1 MLSTNLKELIQLFFP
16 YSNFRPY
23 QLELIGIVYNIMKN
37 GRIGLISAPCG
48 IGKSVSVLVA
58 YMLTRRMEKSS
69 LMALTRTKNQIDIYS
84 RELRAI
90 WEKSGEDIVL
100 AIFKSRRDMC
110 AFVKERPELGKIRYK
125 DFLAFCRHLRR
136 EKACP
141 YYTEIG
147 SAWRPSYKAYRLC
160 VELRRSG
167 PIDVDSFYER
177 CVAEG
182 LCPYEMMKIMAYKAD
197 VIVGNYNYLIV
208 EPIREIL
215 LKKIGVGIENIHCVI
230 DEAHNLPKYSV
241 DVSSDEMSEISIK
254 RAVKE
259 SIKYQCNLENELRNL
274 KFMLDEVTK
283 DIPSDEPKVLS
294 KGEVIA
300 LFESCF
306 DAKIETIIRD
316 LQEWGEVIRALKI
329 EEGVRPVS
337 YLGRIGDFLSLISL
351 SDEKSHVYYVVKEN
365 DIARI
370 GVKCLDPSSNVSGI
384 LNAPKSLIMMS
395 GTLWNFEYYTS
406 ILGLDHTRVET
417 YSIPSI
423 YSEKN
428 RLILADLSVTT
439 KFEERSKREFKK
451 IAERLSRYVKCID
464 GRVAVYFPSY
474 ELMKNIVDYM
484 GKLER
489 ETIVEDRATRVK
501 DVIKTFLD
509 EENCVLMAV
518 AGGKLSEGIDLTY
531 VGKTLL
537 DGVIIVGLPYP
548 KKDEIYEKQLKYFE
562 EKFGENKAFEYSSI
576 VPCINT
582 LLQAAGRLL
591 RKPDDQGVIIVMDRR
606 IMGRIFRRLPYDWKR
621 DLRGHYKADELI
633 KEIEFF
639 QRFVK
644 HSPSTVRK
652 YTL

>member
-1 MLSTNLKELIQLFFP
+1 MLPASLKELIQSFFP
-16 YSNFRPY
+16 YPNFRPY
-23 QLELIGIVYNIMKN
+23 QLELIGIAYNVMRN

-48 IGKSVSVLVA
+48 IGKSISVLVA
-58 YMLTRRMEKSS
+58 YMLTRRTEKSS
-69 LMALTRTKNQIDIYS
+69 LMVLTRTKNQIDIYS

-110 AFVKERPELGKIRYK
+110 AFVKERPELGRIKYR

-147 SAWRPSYKAYRLC
+147 SAWRPSYRAYRLC
-160 VELRRSG
+160 IELRRSG
-167 PIDVDSFYER
+167 PIDVDAFYER
-177 CVAEG
+177 CIAEG

-241 DVSSDEMSEISIK
+241 DVSSDEMSEISVK
-254 RAVKE
+254 RAIKE
-259 SIKYQCNLENELRNL
+259 SIKYQCDLEDKLEKL
-274 KFMLDEVTK
+274 KLILKEITK
-283 DIPSDEPKVLS
+283 GIPSDEPKVLS
-294 KGEVIA
+294 KREVIA
-300 LFESCF
+300 LFESSF
-306 DAKIETIIRD
+306 DSGIESIARD
-316 LQEWGEVIRALKI
+316 LQEWGETIRALKI
-329 EEGVRPVS
+329 EEGIRPVS
-337 YLGRIGDFLSLISL
+337 YLGRIGDFLSLVLS
-351 SDEKSHVYYVVKEN
+351 SDERSHVYYILKEN
-365 DIARI
+365 GIARI

-395 GTLWNFEYYTS
+395 GTLWNFEYYVA
-406 ILGLDHTRVET
+406 ILGLDETRVET

-423 YSEKN
+423 YNEKN

-439 KFEERSKREFKK
+439 KFEERSEEEFRK
-451 IAERLSRYVKCID
+451 IAERLRKYIKCID

-474 ELMKNIVDYM
+474 ELMKSIVSYV
-484 GKLER
+484 GNLER
-489 ETIVEDRATRVK
+489 KTIVEDKSTRVK
-501 DVIKTFLD
+501 EVINALID
-509 EENCVLMAV
+509 EKNCVLMAV

-531 VGKTLL
+531 VGETLL

-548 KKDEIYEKQLKYFE
+548 KKDEVYERQLKYFE
-562 EKFGENKAFEYSSI
+562 EKFGENKAFEYSSM

-606 IMGRIFRRLPYDWKR
+606 IMGRIFKKLPYDWKR

-633 KEIEFF
+633 EEIEFF

-644 HSPSTVRK
+644 RSPNTVRK